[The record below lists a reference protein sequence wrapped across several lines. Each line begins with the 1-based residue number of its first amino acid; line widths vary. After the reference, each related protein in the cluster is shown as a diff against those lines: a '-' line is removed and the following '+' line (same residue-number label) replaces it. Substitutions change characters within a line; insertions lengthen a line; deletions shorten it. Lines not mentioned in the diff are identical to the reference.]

1 MLVMPDDHATD
12 SRPGSSHASHPEVLK
27 RLKRAQ
33 GHLATVL
40 AMIEADRGC
49 LEIAQQLQAVESA
62 IGNAKRLLV
71 HDHIDN
77 CIERAAG
84 PISRGTRNALDEFK
98 AIARYL

>member
-1 MLVMPDDHATD
+1 MLDDHVTGA
-12 SRPGSSHASHPEVLK
+12 RAGSSHASHPEVLK

-33 GHLATVL
+33 GHLATVM

-84 PISRGTRNALDEFK
+84 PISRGTRSALEEFK